1 MRAVLEKIFRWA
13 PAGEGFRR
21 LALPAL
27 LAGSAGV
34 VFWTVSVVYNTSK
47 LTSRTAGQDVDLE
60 RESLAGLNGLFVLVE
75 YLGDEEQGGG
85 LREDALHTY
94 LEMRLRQARIPVLS
108 EDEWSASERRSYLY
122 LNVHGLRV
130 VGVWVYRLDLR
141 IKQGACIE
149 GWPEGQEGLLALQ
162 GGCSLF
168 TTWDQS
174 GIYTTGSPLPDSV
187 RGNLADLMDQLV
199 NDYLTVNPQRNA
211 AA

>member
-1 MRAVLEKIFRWA
+1 MKARAF
-13 PAGEGFRR
+13 P
-21 LALPAL
+21 LAVACL
-27 LAGSAGV
+27 LAI
-34 VFWTVSVVYNTSK
+34 
-47 LTSRTAGQDVDLE
+47 TSRTAGQDVDLE
-60 RESLAGLNGLFVLVE
+60 RESLAGLDGLFVLVE
-75 YLGDEEQGGG
+75 YLGDEEQEGG

-108 EDEWSASERRSYLY
+108 EDE
-122 LNVHGLRV
+122 
-130 VGVWVYRLDLR
+130 
-141 IKQGACIE
+141 C
-149 GWPEGQEGLLALQ
+149 WPEGPEGLLALR

-187 RGNLADLMDQLV
+187 HGNLADLMDQLV